1 MKVFLAHPGTQHS
14 YHLASQLEKLG
25 MLYKYSTGFTIPQKG
40 FLHKIYEL
48 IPPGIKQ
55 KISGRVLYGVPANK
69 VNQHRVIDLI
79 SFQGTKVS
87 KAHEQILYR
96 RNKLFQLAISSRTI
110 KNADVVI
117 GFDTSSWI
125 LAERCKKLGTKF
137 ILDVSIAHPYSKEKI
152 YRELEILY
160 PQWAEHLNPKNKFF
174 IDLEQQEMELAD
186 KIVVPSKFVRT
197 TYIEY
202 GVEEYKMSIN
212 PFGTNVSF
220 FKSTSKNV
228 KGQDVRYLFFGG
240 LNARKGLPFLLETWE
255 EFNKTFPN
263 SFLTIAG
270 IGSLPDN
277 YRLPPKVRMI
287 GKVAPGERQ
296 DLYNQADI
304 FVFPSFF
311 EGLALVQIEAG
322 ACGLPIIGTTNSG
335 AEELV
340 TNGEEGFIISPG
352 DKKELF
358 SAMEFFILN
367 KDAIDVMG
375 KKASVRVNTHFTW
388 EAYGERWKSI
398 LNDVDKNL
406 RK

>member
-40 FLHKIYEL
+40 FLHKIYTL
-48 IPPGIKQ
+48 TPASIKQ
-55 KISGRVLYGVPANK
+55 KISGRVLYGVPASK
-69 VNQHRVIDLI
+69 VKQHRLIDLI
-79 SFQGTKVS
+79 SFQGTKIS
-87 KAHEQILYR
+87 KAHEHIHYR
-96 RNKLFQLAISSRTI
+96 RNKLFQLAISTETI

-174 IDLEQQEMELAD
+174 IDLERQEMELAD
-186 KIVVPSKFVRT
+186 EIVVPSRFVRS
-197 TYIEY
+197 TYIEN
-202 GVEEYKMSIN
+202 GVEESKMRIN

-220 FKSTSKNV
+220 FKTTQKNV
-228 KGQDVRYLFFGG
+228 KGEDVRYLFFGG

-255 EFNKTFPN
+255 EFNNTFPN
-263 SFLTIAG
+263 TYLTIAG
-270 IGSLPDN
+270 VGSLPDN
-277 YRLPPKVRMI
+277 YKLPSKVRMI
-287 GKVAPGERQ
+287 GKVLPNLRQ
-296 DLYNQADI
+296 ELYNQADV

-311 EGLALVQIEAG
+311 EGLALVQIEAA

-352 DKKELF
+352 NKEELF
-358 SAMEFFILN
+358 AAMKFFILN
-367 KDAIDVMG
+367 KNAIEVMG
-375 KKASVRVNTHFTW
+375 KKALLRV
-388 EAYGERWKSI
+388 
-398 LNDVDKNL
+398 
-406 RK
+406 